1 MGEPTTR
8 FFDGLAGRGHE
19 PLLERTR
26 TTVRFE
32 VRDGDRIDRRVLRIH
47 DGDLSLTDDDGEAHC
62 TFRTDVATFDRLAE
76 GRRNPMAATL
86 AGEVEIEG
94 DTKLVIR
101 IQRLFPDAQGMP
113 ETAGNRQAGRR
124 RS

>member
-1 MGEPTTR
+1 MGKPTAR
-8 FFDGLAGRGHE
+8 FFEDLAGRGHE

-32 VRDGDRIDRRVLRIH
+32 VRDGDRLERHLLRIH
-47 DGDLSLTDDDGEAHC
+47 DGDLSLTDDDDEAHC
-62 TFRTDVATFDRLAE
+62 TLRADVDTFDRLAE

-86 AGEVEIEG
+86 AGEFEIEG
-94 DTKLVIR
+94 DAKLLIR
-101 IQRLFPDAQGMP
+101 IQRLFPDAQGTP
-113 ETAGNRQAGRR
+113 ETASNRQAGKR

>member
-1 MGEPTTR
+1 MGKPTNR
-8 FFDGLAGRGHE
+8 FFDGLASRGHE
-19 PLLERTR
+19 PLLDGTR

-32 VRDGDRIDRRVLRIH
+32 VRDGDRIERRLLRID
-47 DGDLSLTDDDGEAHC
+47 DGDLSLTGDDGEAHC
-62 TFRTDVATFDRLAE
+62 TLRTDVDTFDRLAA

-94 DTKLVIR
+94 DTKLLIR

-113 ETAGNRQAGRR
+113 ETAGDRQAGRQ

>member
-1 MGEPTTR
+1 MGEPTQR
-8 FFDGLAGRGHE
+8 FFADLASRGHE

-32 VRDGDRIDRRVLRIH
+32 VVDGERTTSHLLRID
-47 DGDLSLTDDDGEAHC
+47 DGDLSLLPDDAEAYC
-62 TFRTDVATFDRLAE
+62 TLRADVATFDRLAE

-86 AGEVEIEG
+86 AGELHIDG
-94 DTKLVIR
+94 DIR
-101 IQRLFPDAQGMP
+101 QLIRVQRLFPDATGVP
-113 ETAGNRQAGRR
+113 EAAAGRQVGRR